1 MPIGR
6 IDSIFRIYLL
16 SGGIPLYSSSRSGP
30 RPMGPFSFP
39 KEKSEKDGIAKA
51 IAMFI
56 GVAVFKFVVMLTVG
70 AMQQA
75 RGLRLGCKSCKSGLR
90 LRRCSIIN

>member
-1 MPIGR
+1 MKEQGFNP
-6 IDSIFRIYLL
+6 
-16 SGGIPLYSSSRSGP
+16 GG
-30 RPMGPFSFP
+30 MGPLENLSYGRSP
-39 KEKSEKDGIAKA
+39 VVPLIVSSEERALTERGKKA

-56 GVAVFKFVVMLTVG
+56 FVVMLTVG